1 MDIKRS
7 LVIPVYNGEKTIT
20 MLVDKLIE
28 ILGKQGVEIILVN
41 DGSRDNSHGACLA
54 LAGKYKGSVMYL
66 ELSKNFGEHNA
77 VMAGLNHVT
86 GDNVVIMDDDFQNP
100 PEEVPIL
107 FDKALAGSLDVVYV
121 QYDEKKHSWAR
132 NLGSRFNH
140 FVANLVMDKP
150 KDLYL
155 SSFKC
160 VSRFV
165 AGEIIKYRGP
175 FPYIDGLILRCTNNI
190 GRVKVR
196 HEDRYSGGSGYTL
209 RKLFL
214 LWLNMFVNFS
224 INPLRISTF
233 LGIFLSVL
241 GVVFSG
247 VVITEKIKN
256 PGLVVGYPSLIIAIM
271 VFSGIQ
277 LLTLGLLGE
286 YIGRLFLY
294 NNQTPQYV
302 VRGLHGERDGNTGI
316 R

>member
-1 MDIKRS
+1 MKNKRS
-7 LVIPVYNGEKTIT
+7 IIIPVYNSEKTII

-28 ILGKQGVEIILVN
+28 ILGREGLEIVLVN
-41 DGSRDNSHGACLA
+41 DGSVDNSHRACLD
-54 LAGKYKGSVMYL
+54 LAGKYKGVVLYL

-77 VMAGLNHVT
+77 VMAGLNYVT
-86 GDNVVIMDDDFQNP
+86 GDHAVIMDDDLQNP
-100 PEEVPIL
+100 PEEVPCL
-107 FDKALAGSLDVVYV
+107 FDKALAEGLDVVYV
-121 QYDEKKHSWAR
+121 YYDGKKHLWFR

-140 FVANLVMDKP
+140 FVANLVLDKP

-165 AGEIIKYRGP
+165 VGEIIKYRGP
-175 FPYIDGLILRCTNNI
+175 FPYIDGLVLRSTTNI
-190 GRVKVR
+190 GRVKVI
-196 HEDRYSGGSGYTL
+196 HKGRYSGGSGYTL
-209 RKLFL
+209 RKLFV

-233 LGIFLSVL
+233 LGIFLSGLGMIFSVL
-241 GVVFSG
+241 
-247 VVITEKIKN
+247 IIIEKMRN
-256 PGLVVGYPSLIIAIM
+256 PALVVGYSSLIIAVM

-286 YIGRLFLY
+286 YLGRLFLY
-294 NNQTPQYV
+294 NNQTPQFV
-302 VRGLHGERDGNTGI
+302 VRGVHGERDGETGI